1 MKAREREGKGN
12 EKGSRKGWN
21 KMKGERRKGVEE
33 IQ

>member
-1 MKAREREGKGN
+1 MKAKEREGKGKK
-12 EKGSRKGWN
+12 EGSGRGWN